1 MASSTVRGRQAPAD
15 TTAALVD
22 GFLGA
27 SRALVALA
35 ARSLAQVDAE
45 VTLVQYRA
53 LVVLASRG
61 PQRTTD
67 LATELE
73 VAPSTATRM
82 SDRLVRK
89 GLAERFRR
97 GDDRRAAWVMLTP
110 AGRDLVGSV
119 MRHRRRA
126 IAKLVRGLDVADPQ
140 GLASA
145 LEAFVAAAGEVSEQ
159 LWWRRWRTSTTRPGD
174 TVTA

>member
-1 MASSTVRGRQAPAD
+1 MANTVRGRRASD
-15 TTAALVD
+15 DSAALVD

-27 SRALVALA
+27 SRALVALS

-67 LATELE
+67 LAAELD

-82 SDRLVRK
+82 CDRLVRK
-89 GLAERFRR
+89 GLTERFRR
-97 GDDRRAAWVMLTP
+97 GDDRRAAWVMLTA
-110 AGRDLVGSV
+110 AGRDLVGAV

-126 IAKLVRGLDVADPQ
+126 IAKLVRGLEVEDPR

-145 LEAFVAAAGEVSEQ
+145 LEDFAAAAGEVSERV
-159 LWWRRWRTSTTRPGD
+159 WWRQWRGSTTRPAD
-174 TVTA
+174 TVPA

>member
-1 MASSTVRGRQAPAD
+1 M
-15 TTAALVD
+15 LVD
-22 GFLGA
+22 GFLSAG
-27 SRALVALA
+27 RALVALS
-35 ARSLAQVDAE
+35 ARSLAQVDAD

-67 LATELE
+67 LAAELE

-82 SDRLVRK
+82 CDRLVRK

-97 GDDRRAAWVMLTP
+97 DDDRRATWVMLT
-110 AGRDLVGSV
+110 AEGRDLVGAV

-126 IAKLVRGLDVADPQ
+126 IGKLVRGLAVEDPRA
-140 GLASA
+140 LAAA
-145 LEAFVAAAGEVSEQ
+145 LEGFAEAAGEVSEAV
-159 LWWRRWRTSTTRPGD
+159 WWRRWRSSATRPAN
-174 TVTA
+174 TAPA

>member
-1 MASSTVRGRQAPAD
+1 MASSILRGRPAAPE
-15 TTAALVD
+15 TAALVD

-27 SRALVALA
+27 SRALVALS

-67 LATELE
+67 LAVELE

-97 GDDRRAAWVMLTP
+97 GDDRRAVWVMLTP
-110 AGRDLVGSV
+110 AGRDLVGAV

-126 IAKLVRGLDVADPQ
+126 IAKLVRGLDVEDRQ

-145 LEAFVAAAGEVSEQ
+145 LEGFAAAAGEVTEQ
-159 LWWRRWRTSTTRPGD
+159 LWWRRWRASTTRPAD
-174 TVTA
+174 TVPA

>member
-1 MASSTVRGRQAPAD
+1 MASSTSRGRPAAPE
-15 TTAALVD
+15 TAALVD

-27 SRALVALA
+27 SRALVALS

-53 LVVLASRG
+53 LVVLASGG

-67 LATELE
+67 LAAELE

-110 AGRDLVGSV
+110 AGRDLVGAV

-126 IAKLVRGLDVADPQ
+126 IAKLVRGLEVEDPQ
-140 GLASA
+140 GLAAA
-145 LEAFVAAAGEVSEQ
+145 LEEFVAAAGEDSEQ
-159 LWWRRWRTSTTRPGD
+159 LWWRQWRTSTTRPAD
-174 TVTA
+174 TVPA

>member
-1 MASSTVRGRQAPAD
+1 MTTSTVPVRRAPGG
-15 TTAALVD
+15 TSALVD

-27 SRALVALA
+27 SRALVALS
-35 ARSLAQVDAE
+35 ARSLAHVDAE

-82 SDRLVRK
+82 CDRLVRK
-89 GLAERFRR
+89 ELVERFRR
-97 GDDRRAAWVMLTP
+97 GDDRRAAWVVLTP
-110 AGRDLVGSV
+110 AGRDLVGAV
-119 MRHRRRA
+119 MRHRRQA
-126 IAKLVRGLDVADPQ
+126 IAKVVRGLTVDDPKGFAD
-140 GLASA
+140 L
-145 LEAFVAAAGEVSEQ
+145 LEAFAEAAGESPEHV
-159 LWWRRWRTSTTRPGD
+159 WWRRWRVSTNRPSN
-174 TVTA
+174 TVPA